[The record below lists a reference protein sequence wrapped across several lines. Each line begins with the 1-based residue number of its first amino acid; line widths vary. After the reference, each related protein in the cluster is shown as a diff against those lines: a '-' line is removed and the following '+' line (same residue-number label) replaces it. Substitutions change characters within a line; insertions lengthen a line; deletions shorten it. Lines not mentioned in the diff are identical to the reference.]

1 MSSFADYSKCV
12 GAAERIELSR
22 QCFTAWKAV
31 RADRLDK
38 IGRPSKLVA
47 FYDCI
52 LDEMVYRIHSDI
64 YGRTLTKYPRDWW
77 EAVKERWFP
86 AWALKRWP
94 VLYNR
99 IDELYPELELPSAGP
114 RVIRVD
120 AWQPEETS
128 EEE

>member
-1 MSSFADYSKCV
+1 MSSFADYSKC
-12 GAAERIELSR
+12 ESIELCR
-22 QCFTAWKAV
+22 RYATAWRSV
-31 RADRLDK
+31 RAADLHA
-38 IGRPSKLVA
+38 IGNPRFEVFHEFMQGRMDDLIFELRS
-47 FYDCI
+47 C
-52 LDEMVYRIHSDI
+52 I

-128 EEE
+128 KED